1 MINWSSVGTGSLWIT
16 GLAIIFATI
25 SCAHWQAGERGERLR
40 AVLGVF
46 GCQVALDLGMV
57 LLCTGLLFVARST
70 WERLAWAALALL
82 SAASALGQWYAR
94 RRSETTQ
101 S

>member
-1 MINWSSVGTGSLWIT
+1 MIDWASVGTGSLWIT

-25 SCAHWQAGERGERLR
+25 SCAHWRARERGERLR

-57 LLCTGLLFVARST
+57 LLCTGLFFAARLT
-70 WERLAWAALALL
+70 WDRLAWAALALL
-82 SAASALGQWYAR
+82 SAGSALGQWWAR
-94 RRSETTQ
+94 RRSGVMQT
-101 S
+101 